1 MEIKRMLDVVN
12 LRFNKWNSQTSMFG
26 ENGFRIEFDNYN
38 KTGKILL
45 RGKVK
50 YESLDAQERFKWDVS
65 GNAFEEDKAR
75 INEIQKVVA
84 SALI

>member
-1 MEIKRMLDVVN
+1 MEIKRALEVVA
-12 LRFNKWNSQTSMFG
+12 LRFAKWNPQTSMFG
-26 ENGFRIEFDNYN
+26 EDGFRVEFDNYN

-50 YESLDAQERFKWDVS
+50 FESLEVRERFKWDVS
-65 GNAFEEDKAR
+65 GNAFEEDKPR
-75 INEIQKVVA
+75 INEIQKVIA

>member
-1 MEIKRMLDVVN
+1 MEIKRMLEVVN

-26 ENGFRIEFDNYN
+26 EDGFRVEFDNYN
-38 KTGKILL
+38 RTGKILL

-50 YESLDAQERFKWDVS
+50 FESVDAKERFKWDVS
-65 GNAFEEDKAR
+65 GKAYEEDKSR
-75 INEIQKVVA
+75 INEIQKVIA

>member
-1 MEIKRMLDVVN
+1 MEIKRMLEVVN
-12 LRFNKWNSQTSMFG
+12 LRFQKWNPTTSMFG

-50 YESLDAQERFKWDVS
+50 YESLDVQERFKWDVS
-65 GNAFEEDKAR
+65 GKAFEEDKTR
-75 INEIQKVVA
+75 VNEIQKVVA
-84 SALI
+84 AALI